1 MTKKQIPQDLQIWID
16 ARKRYHLSHA
26 QIQMAR
32 ELGMNPK
39 KFGGLANHHQERWK
53 LPLPEFIEH
62 LHFKSFGKSAP
73 DRVVSIEERVKQ
85 LETKKR
91 EKRERKAAKASTESS
106 ANSEFDSR
114 SEG

>member
-1 MTKKQIPQDLQIWID
+1 VAKKQIPQDLQIWID

-62 LHFKSFGKSAP
+62 LYFKSYGKSAP
-73 DRVVSIEERVKQ
+73 DQVVSIEERVKQ
-85 LETKKR
+85 LERKKR
-91 EKRERKAAKASTESS
+91 EKRERKAVIIL
-106 ANSEFDSR
+106 D
-114 SEG
+114 